1 MGTLI
6 LSCNTGEGHNSCA
19 KAIQAEYAA
28 HGERCEI
35 VDALQFI
42 SRRASRF
49 ISDWH
54 SRIYRHAPKLYQAGY
69 RNVENRPS
77 VFREGTSVHR
87 YLTSGAERLYQFICD
102 GQYDNIICVHVFPA
116 MAVTAM
122 LERHPMAITTSFVA
136 TDYTCSPSVEDSNV
150 DCYFIPEASLINEFA
165 ARGIPQKK
173 IIPSGL
179 PVRAA
184 FYQDTGK
191 AEAKASLDIPAE
203 HQHLLMMCGSIG
215 CGPIRELTEELSLRL
230 SYDQILTVVC
240 GANEELSAKLQKQLG
255 GHPDIRI
262 LGMVDNVPQLMH
274 SADLF
279 LTKPGGLSTSEAAA
293 SGLPMVL
300 IDAVAGCEEHNLDYF
315 LRAGM
320 AVTGDTPEE
329 IADLALHLAHDE
341 KKLSAMRRTMQ
352 AANARPAAEAI
363 YDWLQTHHA
372 SYIGSFVFGF

>member
-116 MAVTAM
+116 LAVTAM

-363 YDWLQTHHA
+363 YDWLQAHHE
-372 SYIGSFVFGF
+372 